1 MFAIFPHSRT
11 STHESCHWPFET
23 REKSLKVVRSS
34 PARVDLFR
42 RDKYHRVGDNIVT
55 PPLFSDACTIV
66 RADCTRLLMSTNG
79 IFPTRYFHWHLSLTY
94 PYPSQ
99 LQETA
104 SYHDKTMMRKVL
116 FLLLATFAA
125 ASASTFQVQSV
136 TKPTAFRPKQ
146 VLDIPRGGGG
156 IDTAAVVKAHGYTAV
171 LVAGLWAVE
180 TLGVE
185 VPLMGLAATIK
196 GFDMNNGA
204 TKFFVRFLASVF
216 IFVAQVE
223 MNMSDN
229 AQVQQYFKMY
239 HVPAALSAIMLA
251 KDHAKGP
258 LGWMFPALVSAF
270 TVASIAV

>member
-1 MFAIFPHSRT
+1 
-11 STHESCHWPFET
+11 
-23 REKSLKVVRSS
+23 
-34 PARVDLFR
+34 
-42 RDKYHRVGDNIVT
+42 
-55 PPLFSDACTIV
+55 
-66 RADCTRLLMSTNG
+66 
-79 IFPTRYFHWHLSLTY
+79 
-94 PYPSQ
+94 
-99 LQETA
+99 
-104 SYHDKTMMRKVL
+104 MMRKVL